1 MKFKKTHTLLVAF
14 LMLFVTNSFSQKG
27 YYRIQNGFGIM
38 GALTQFDIKTDNFET
53 KAENGWMASA
63 SATVDIP
70 NKWYNISYAMQLSEN
85 RISIMGNSLPLAQSE
100 EVTYKMFAAQVTL
113 LMHVKTFGSYLTFD
127 VGPMLQYNDRLII
140 DDKDQENFII
150 SNYSNLLAKDI
161 SEISKFNFN
170 GTLGLTAGFES
181 IKLRAHY
188 IYGFTNILNKLNS
201 KDLDTTGGESN
212 FKGNQSMLVFGAM
225 FTF

>member
-1 MKFKKTHTLLVAF
+1 MKFTKTYTLLVA
-14 LMLFVTNSFSQKG
+14 LCTLFVTDVFSQKG

-85 RISIMGNSLPLAQSE
+85 KISIMGRPAMVGQSE
-100 EVTYKMFAAQVTL
+100 EITYKMFAAQVAL
-113 LMHVKTFGSYLTFD
+113 LMHIKTFGSYLTLD

-140 DDKDQENFII
+140 DDKDQESFII
-150 SNYSNLLAKDI
+150 DNYTNLLAGDI

-170 GTLGLTAGFES
+170 GAVGVTAGFES
-181 IKLRAHY
+181 IKVRAQY
-188 IYGFTNILNKLNS
+188 IYGFTNMLQKLNDR
-201 KDLDTTGGESN
+201 DLNTAGGETN

>member
-1 MKFKKTHTLLVAF
+1 MKFKKHYTLLVAF
-14 LMLFVTNSFSQKG
+14 LVLFVTNSFSQKG

-85 RISIMGNSLPLAQSE
+85 KISIMANDPLLAQPE
-100 EVTYKMFAAQVTL
+100 EVTYKMFAAQVAL
-113 LMHVKTFGSYLTFD
+113 LMHIKTFGSYLTLD
-127 VGPMLQYNDRLII
+127 VGPMLQYNDRLLIQ
-140 DDKDQENFII
+140 DKDQENFII
-150 SNYSNLLAKDI
+150 ENYTSLLAKDV

-170 GTLGLTAGFES
+170 GAVGLTAGFES
-181 IKLRAHY
+181 IKIRAQY
-188 IYGFTNILNKLNS
+188 IYGFTNILKKLDS
-201 KDLDTTGGESN
+201 KNIDTTGGESN
-212 FKGNQSMLVFGAM
+212 FKGNQSMLVFGVM

>member
-1 MKFKKTHTLLVAF
+1 MKFTKAHTLLVAF
-14 LMLFVTNSFSQKG
+14 TILFVTNTFSQKG

-38 GALTQFDIKTDNFET
+38 GALTQFDIQTDNFET

-70 NKWYNISYAMQLSEN
+70 NKWYNISYAIQLSEN
-85 RISIMGNSLPLAQSE
+85 KISILGRPDLLAQPE
-100 EVTYKMFAAQVTL
+100 EVTYKMFAAQVAL
-113 LMHVKTFGSYLTFD
+113 LMHIKTIGSYVTLD
-127 VGPMLQYNDRLII
+127 VGPMLQYNDRLLI

-150 SNYSNLLAKDI
+150 ENYNNLFAQDI

-170 GTLGLTAGFES
+170 GAVGLTAGFES
-181 IKLRAHY
+181 IKARVQY
-188 IYGFTNILNKLNS
+188 IYGFTNTLKKLNTR
-201 KDLDTTGGESN
+201 DLNTDGGDSN
-212 FKGNQSMLVFGAM
+212 FKGNQTMLVFGLM

>member
-1 MKFKKTHTLLVAF
+1 MKFKKHYTLLVAF
-14 LMLFVTNSFSQKG
+14 LVLFVTNSFSQKG

-85 RISIMGNSLPLAQSE
+85 KISIMANDPLLGQPE
-100 EVTYKMFAAQVTL
+100 EVTYKMFAAQVAL
-113 LMHVKTFGSYLTFD
+113 LMHIKTFGSYLTFD
-127 VGPMLQYNDRLII
+127 VGPMLQYNDRLLIQ
-140 DDKDQENFII
+140 DKDQENFII
-150 SNYSNLLAKDI
+150 ENYTSLLAKDI

-170 GTLGLTAGFES
+170 GAVGLTAGFES
-181 IKLRAHY
+181 IKIRAQY
-188 IYGFTNILNKLNS
+188 IYGFTNILKKLDS
-201 KDLDTTGGESN
+201 KNIDTTGGESN
-212 FKGNQSMLVFGAM
+212 FKGNQSMLVLGAM